1 MDKLLYKIV
10 LHEVKYKG
18 EFMAGSLNKVT
29 LIGNVGKDPEIRS
42 MQDGREVASFSLA
55 TSDIW
60 KDKASGEKREK
71 TEWHRIVV
79 FSQPLINL
87 IKNYISKGS
96 KLYVEG
102 ALQTRKW
109 TDQQGVEKYTT
120 EIVLQAYSGAIM
132 MLDGKGSGGAA
143 SNDYMADNDAHRVPN
158 SMAENQKSALHDLD
172 DEIPF

>member
-1 MDKLLYKIV
+1 
-10 LHEVKYKG
+10 
-18 EFMAGSLNKVT
+18 MAGSLNKVT

-60 KDKASGEKREK
+60 KDKVSGEKREK

-132 MLDGKGSGGAA
+132 MLDGKGNGGTVN
-143 SNDYMADNDAHRVPN
+143 NDYMADNDAHRIPN
-158 SMAENQKSALHDLD
+158 SMVENQKAALHDLD